1 MLLPSG
7 LVSTLIRI
15 AAWVGARTCFDNND
29 LPSPSLI
36 APTVRLAFDYE
47 MIRAHLQLL
56 LFVRTR
62 PLLTLVTK
70 YLMFGSNYVIDER
83 TNLRLMLLSLILES
97 SGGHDVCELCLIT
110 NFAQSSAQNIVFK
123 ARHWRQPCRL
133 SAWQTRLG
141 RRSLQGLIMYP
152 LVERF
157 GQVEVEED
165 REVALWANWSHS
177 GRL

>member
-1 MLLPSG
+1 ML
-7 LVSTLIRI
+7 
-15 AAWVGARTCFDNND
+15 
-29 LPSPSLI
+29 
-36 APTVRLAFDYE
+36 
-47 MIRAHLQLL
+47 
-56 LFVRTR
+56 
-62 PLLTLVTK
+62 
-70 YLMFGSNYVIDER
+70 GSNYVIDKR
-83 TNLRLMLLSLILES
+83 TNLRLMLLSLMLES

-157 GQVEVEED
+157 GQVEVEEED
-165 REVALWANWSHS
+165 KEVALWANWSHS

>member
-1 MLLPSG
+1 MHCIPERVRMTPQDIVLWG
-7 LVSTLIRI
+7 VIEKCTFD
-15 AAWVGARTCFDNND
+15 TCK
-29 LPSPSLI
+29 
-36 APTVRLAFDYE
+36 RKY
-47 MIRAHLQLL
+47 LL
-56 LFVRTR
+56 LRYALKKKRYHLGIF
-62 PLLTLVTK
+62 PN
-70 YLMFGSNYVIDER
+70 MGGGGSW
-83 TNLRLMLLSLILES
+83 LSLILES

-165 REVALWANWSHS
+165 KEVALWANWSQS